1 MNIFFFKKK
10 TAYEMRI
17 SDWSSDVCS
26 SDFIVAEQRHADGAE
41 IVPHLAID
49 AGEGRV
55 GGGVADEPEILEL
68 VERVREDIIVEVL
81 MIGADR
87 KGGRALRLAEGQV
100 DRLAGF
106 LAERR
111 GAEFIGFR
119 GEMDT
124 ARITLLHIGRALR
137 PRDHQHGRIV
147 TTTGS
152 ESQRE

>member
-26 SDFIVAEQRHADGAE
+26 SDLIIAEQRHADGAE

-55 GGGVADEPEILEL
+55 GGGIADKPEILEL
-68 VERVREDIIVEVL
+68 VERVREDIIVEIL

-87 KGGRALRLAEGQV
+87 KGRRALRLAEGQV

-106 LAERR
+106 LYERR
-111 GAEFIGFR
+111 SAAFIGFG
-119 GEMDT
+119 GEVD
-124 ARITLLHIGRALR
+124 AWRIKEWKNG
-137 PRDHQHGRIV
+137 G
-147 TTTGS
+147 
-152 ESQRE
+152 

>member
-1 MNIFFFKKK
+1 
-10 TAYEMRI
+10 MRI

-26 SDFIVAEQRHADGAE
+26 SDLHADGAE

-111 GAEFIGFR
+111 GAEFIGVR

-124 ARITLLHIGRALR
+124 ARIKLLHIGRALR
-137 PRDHQHGRIV
+137 PDRKSTRLNSSH
-147 TTTGS
+147 
-152 ESQRE
+152 